1 MRLTWLFLAMLLV
14 LPVRAM
20 PARAAGQSVDA
31 AIVLVTDVSLSITE
45 SEYTLEKQGY
55 ASAIQSPEVLA
66 AIHNGTVGAVALSY
80 VEFAG
85 PDQIATVL
93 RWQVIHDQG
102 SAHRFAA
109 DLLAASRSAEGRTA
123 VGSGIAAA
131 TQDLAES
138 GFTATRRIIDVC
150 GDGNS
155 NVGIPLSIARA
166 AALKAGI
173 TINGLAIVHSN
184 PPPWLVPHVAPPGG
198 IVQYYR
204 DNVIGGPGSFVV
216 QVNTDQDFTAAM
228 IHKLI
233 LEIADLRLA
242 RQDRQIFAR
251 VGESPTSP

>member
-1 MRLTWLFLAMLLV
+1 MRLALLFLLALLT
-14 LPVRAM
+14 LPGRAV
-20 PARAAGQSVDA
+20 PALAAGQPVDA
-31 AIVLVTDVSLSITE
+31 AIVLVTDVSLSITA
-45 SEYTLEKQGY
+45 SEYALEKQGY
-55 ASAIQSPEVLA
+55 ASAIQSPAV
-66 AIHNGTVGAVALSY
+66 VGAIRHGAIGAIALSY

-85 PDQIATVL
+85 ADQIATVIG
-93 RWQVIHDQG
+93 WQVIHDQS
-102 SAHRFAA
+102 SAQRFAA
-109 DLLAASRSAEGRTA
+109 KLLAAPRSAEGRTA

-155 NVGIPLSIARA
+155 NAGVPLSDARA

-173 TINGLAIVHSN
+173 TVNGLAIVHAN

-198 IVQYYR
+198 IVSYYH
-204 DNVIGGPGSFVV
+204 DYVIGGAGSFVV

-233 LEIADLRLA
+233 LEIASRRPLR
-242 RQDRQIFAR
+242 
-251 VGESPTSP
+251 T